1 MAFGVYN
8 ECRVVVRTVVLS
20 QAGRAVV
27 LSAMRHCS
35 SMELV
40 DGLARACTEC
50 EMEAL
55 AWRVC
60 TSISKVQQ
68 ELVSLAR
75 KPVTHRLRALPPGFV
90 ALRSRAQGFVTLHPI
105 QYRSEV
111 ELSGSSDIAA
121 AACRRLRRANSVG
134 VDQSNAEWG
143 RFSL

>member
-75 KPVTHRLRALPPGFV
+75 KPVTHRLRTIPHAHLNRRRPSKPLQDPKDSHRIRPV
-90 ALRSRAQGFVTLHPI
+90 LKTRS
-105 QYRSEV
+105 
-111 ELSGSSDIAA
+111 
-121 AACRRLRRANSVG
+121 
-134 VDQSNAEWG
+134 SN
-143 RFSL
+143 